1 MILAGDVGGTKVHLA
16 LFDFTSGRLHMLRE
30 HKFASRDFTSVEG
43 VVKAFIA
50 QDSKGDTHG
59 ITAACFG
66 APGPVIDQRMEPTN
80 LPWKLDA
87 RVISRTSDIPHVLLL
102 NDLEANGYGIPE
114 LEPKDLVT
122 LYQGDPSA
130 VGNAGLISAGT
141 GLGEALLV
149 WNGKRHIPVASEGGH
164 TDFAARTPDEIAL
177 LQHLTKKL
185 NGRVSYERVISGLGL
200 INIYEFF
207 RDVKKMDEPQWL
219 KDRMAKEDPN
229 FVIATCGEDGSS
241 ELCAETLNL
250 FAGVYGAEAGN
261 IALKVLARGGV
272 YLGGGMS
279 PKLLKTLQNGTFR
292 KAFLDKGRLSP
303 LLETITVRVILD
315 QSCALLG
322 AAAYAESRAAEF
334 SGMSER
340 AASRHQ

>member
-1 MILAGDVGGTKVHLA
+1 
-16 LFDFTSGRLHMLRE
+16 MLRE
-30 HKFASRDFTSVEG
+30 HKFASRDFSNLED
-43 VVKAFIA
+43 VVNAFIRQGNA
-50 QDSKGDTHG
+50 GDAHG

-87 RVISRTSDIPHVLLL
+87 RVISRTCDIPHVLLL

-114 LEPKDLVT
+114 LEPKDLIT

-207 RDVKKMDEPQWL
+207 RDVEKMDEPQWL

-229 FVIATCGEDGSS
+229 LVIGTCGEDGSS
-241 ELCAETLNL
+241 ELCAATLNL

>member
-1 MILAGDVGGTKVHLA
+1 MILAGDVGGTKAHLA

-30 HKFASRDFTSVEG
+30 HKFASRDFSNLED
-43 VVKAFIA
+43 VVNAFIR
-50 QDSKGDTHG
+50 QDNAGDAHG

-87 RVISRTSDIPHVLLL
+87 RVISRTCDIPHVLLL

-114 LEPKDLVT
+114 LEPKDLIT

-177 LQHLTKKL
+177 LQHLIKKL

-229 FVIATCGEDGSS
+229 LVIGTCGEDGSS
-241 ELCAETLNL
+241 ELCAATLNL

>member
-1 MILAGDVGGTKVHLA
+1 MILAGDVGGTKAHLA
-16 LFDFTSGRLHMLRE
+16 LFDFTGGRLHMLCE
-30 HKFASRDFTSVEG
+30 HKFPSRDYSGVED
-43 VVKAFIA
+43 VIQAFLKQA
-50 QDSKGDTHG
+50 KCDDGQTL
-59 ITAACFG
+59 TAACFG

-87 RVISRTSDIPHVLLL
+87 RAISRTCDIPHVLLL
-102 NDLEANGYGIPE
+102 NDLEANAYGIPE
-114 LEPKDLVT
+114 LEADDLVT
-122 LYQGDPSA
+122 LYQGDASA
-130 VGNAGLISAGT
+130 VGNQGLISAGT
-141 GLGEALLV
+141 GLGEALLI

-177 LQHLTKKL
+177 LQYLTHKL

-200 INIYEFF
+200 INIYNFF

-219 KDRMAKEDPN
+219 KDRMATEDPN
-229 FVIATCGEDGSS
+229 FVIGTCGEDGSS
-241 ELCAETLNL
+241 ELCAATLNL

-261 IALKVLARGGV
+261 IALKVLARGGI
-272 YLGGGMS
+272 YLGGGIS

-292 KAFLDKGRLSP
+292 QAFLDKGRLSP
-303 LLETITVRVILD
+303 LLETITVRVILN

-334 SGMSER
+334 SGTSER
-340 AASRHQ
+340 AASRTR